1 MLTATMSSAT
11 SVAAAATSL
20 RQVRTRTGRG
30 HPTGQKMFRL
40 FRGGHAAVTT
50 MMRRGVVRSSRAA
63 RGPVG
68 VSAGWVLVNSGPK
81 TADHLGEEVDIPGD
95 LALTATRMVLGRQAS
110 DSVSL
115 EVAVPTVSGAH
126 AIIESTADKVTVTDL
141 SSTNG
146 TFIEGEELQTGVAY
160 ELAEGGE
167 VIFGDEYLACYILTK
182 V

>member
-1 MLTATMSSAT
+1 M
-11 SVAAAATSL
+11 
-20 RQVRTRTGRG
+20 
-30 HPTGQKMFRL
+30 
-40 FRGGHAAVTT
+40 
-50 MMRRGVVRSSRAA
+50 
-63 RGPVG
+63 
-68 VSAGWVLVNSGPK
+68 SAGWVLVNSGPK